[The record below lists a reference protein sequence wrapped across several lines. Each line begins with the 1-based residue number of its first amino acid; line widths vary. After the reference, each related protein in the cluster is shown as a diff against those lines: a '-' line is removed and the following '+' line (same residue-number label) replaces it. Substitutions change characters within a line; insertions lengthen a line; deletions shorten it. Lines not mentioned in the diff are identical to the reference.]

1 MKPMTFVIVLEQNWP
16 QIELLTP
23 FLLLLKNYFENSFVR
38 QICGGLKVPSFSKIT
53 MMTEL
58 IIASE

>member
-1 MKPMTFVIVLEQNWP
+1 MTFVIVLEQDWP

-23 FLLLLKNYFENSFVR
+23 FLSLLKNYFENNFVR
-38 QICGGLKVPSFSKIT
+38 QIYGELKVSSFSKIT

-58 IIASE
+58 I